1 MIMRTLSNQAGH
13 IYTLRSGSLSRSSS
27 GLGAGASSSSLV
39 RVMCLLGGGAFSWA
53 WLGAV
58 SSGSS
63 SSWNPDTKGFPL
75 GSASLKRRHQR
86 SWSTLKRSLNLRL
99 QKSGFISP
107 VAVHSSS
114 SSRLRHLGLPRQTL
128 LQEAFVQP
136 FIRDKVVHTLDL

>member
-1 MIMRTLSNQAGH
+1 MIMRSLSNQTGH
-13 IYTLRSGSLSRSSS
+13 TYTLRSGSLSRSSS

-75 GSASLKRRHQR
+75 GSASLEKRHQR
-86 SWSTLKRSLNLRL
+86 SWSTLNVNLRL

-107 VAVHSSS
+107 VAVHR